1 MGAIRKKHIG
11 FDNMNKYNTQKVI
24 EILLVDDNPGDVR
37 LTIEALKGG
46 RILNHIS
53 VAPDGVEALAFL
65 RREGIYVNSPK
76 PDLILLDL
84 NMPRKDGREV
94 LNEIKNDPVLKIIP
108 VIVLTT
114 SEAEQ
119 DILKTYMF
127 HANCFI
133 TKPIEV
139 EEFFRV
145 IRTLED
151 LWLSLIKLP
160 SG

>member
-1 MGAIRKKHIG
+1 
-11 FDNMNKYNTQKVI
+11 MNKNNKQRVI
-24 EILLVDDNPGDVR
+24 EILLIDDNPGDVR
-37 LTIEALKGG
+37 LTIEALKSG
-46 RILNHIS
+46 RILNRVS
-53 VAPDGVEALAFL
+53 VATDGVEALAFL
-65 RREGIYVNSPK
+65 HREGIYVNSPK

-94 LNEIKNDPVLKIIP
+94 LDEIKNDPVLKIIP

-119 DILKTYMF
+119 DIVKTYML

-133 TKPIEV
+133 TKPIKV

-145 IRTLED
+145 IRTLEN
-151 LWLSLIKLP
+151 LWLRLIKLP